1 MQDCS
6 EKLLSV
12 CLLSC
17 LVVCNFSK
25 HYVCCTQVLNSVC
38 DPCILCYICNTGVT
52 LNCNN
57 LHCLF
62 ADMLLYGVGAQHV
75 INFLAV
81 LDIPLPMSDDTS
93 LLIPSSPNDITSMLL
108 PSANNIAMTPQP
120 PSTSNDPPQPEN
132 QGAYC
137 DSAATNP
144 SKNSKLLPA
153 QPVEVKADRAQ
164 VVKACDDSD
173 SHSQSHSPDSLKGT
187 KGKLSSSCPKTN
199 QKTRASHTAAEEEK
213 ECVPSAA
220 KLEETED
227 SGLLDIS
234 FGATGTLAAV
244 HTPAGRKYYKCPLC
258 PRVLPSSRG
267 FNIHVGRKHQV
278 SNYQGN

>member
-1 MQDCS
+1 MT
-6 EKLLSV
+6 
-12 CLLSC
+12 
-17 LVVCNFSK
+17 LVF
-25 HYVCCTQVLNSVC
+25 YV
-38 DPCILCYICNTGVT
+38 ICNTGVT

-57 LHCLF
+57 LHFLF

-93 LLIPSSPNDITSMLL
+93 LLIPSSPDITSVLL
-108 PSANNIAMTPQP
+108 PSSNNVAVAPQS
-120 PSTSNDPPQPEN
+120 PSTSNDPPRPQN

-137 DSAATNP
+137 DSAATSS
-144 SKNSKLLPA
+144 SKDSKLLLTP
-153 QPVEVKADRAQ
+153 PVEVKADRVQ
-164 VVKACDDSD
+164 VVKVGDDSD
-173 SHSQSHSPDSLKGT
+173 SQSRSPDTPTGT
-187 KGKLSSSCPKTN
+187 KGKLSSSCPKRN
-199 QKTRASHTAAEEEK
+199 QKIRSSHTAAEEEK
-213 ECVPSAA
+213 EFVPSAA

-227 SGLLDIS
+227 AESGLLDIS
-234 FGATGTLAAV
+234 FEVAGTLAAV